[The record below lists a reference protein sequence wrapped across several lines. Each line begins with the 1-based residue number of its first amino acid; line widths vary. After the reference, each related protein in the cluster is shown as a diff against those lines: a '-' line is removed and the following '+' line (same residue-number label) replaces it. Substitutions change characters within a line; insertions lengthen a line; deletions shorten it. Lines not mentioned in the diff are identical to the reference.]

1 MQTVFGIR
9 GAKISEIIFPFEKWA
24 SPVIQSYGKETS
36 WWGEGQT
43 STDLAEISCGDSVIH
58 KDQFG

>member
-1 MQTVFGIR
+1 MKTVFGIR
-9 GAKISEIIFPFEKWA
+9 GAKIGEIIFLIEKWA
-24 SPVIQSYGKETS
+24 SPVMQSYGKETS